1 MAWSPSERAQ
11 IHLKKEEAT
20 SSSYKFKILFKYH
33 LSAGHFGLYAA
44 AASLKWKRFKKEMNG
59 VNKRWTLNS
68 SVYSASDP
76 SNDVRLEISLN
87 FFLGWVIKRWNRVLI
102 CWMALT
108 LDFLQLKERRLFP
121 LISDAHCADQM
132 SFWMSSTRVSIA
144 GSVRFALGWGGFG
157 GCTPL

>member
-121 LISDAHCADQM
+121 LISDGHCTTKCRSKCHPLGFQSQA
-132 SFWMSSTRVSIA
+132 VSD
-144 GSVRFALGWGGFG
+144 LPWGGFG
-157 GCTPL
+157 GRNPL